1 MNKNTRCDF
10 VTKEKKLLYAIKVAL
25 AIIEDEDFTLEVNEV
40 GADELGTTNAL
51 IFNLIDQ
58 QTKANLADIEDDCFD
73 NLNGVL
79 DRLDTYHNDYIFDD
93 VETRLENDEIV
104 PPDDYARK
112 LVIFL
117 QSDYCFDVLE
127 CVTPALYSDYV
138 PTGLGFTVENK
149 INEIDLDEALDYL
162 INKSIAKKLLKT
174 LSAYTMIEVDDKV
187 YLSSYGFAD
196 SFLNVEAGEE
206 ALLQKVRNKES
217 DFYTEYDSYRD
228 LLSSQLSQIREDIED
243 LGLDNFY
250 LTNYELQYLNI
261 NY

>member
-1 MNKNTRCDF
+1 
-10 VTKEKKLLYAIKVAL
+10 
-25 AIIEDEDFTLEVNEV
+25 
-40 GADELGTTNAL
+40 
-51 IFNLIDQ
+51 
-58 QTKANLADIEDDCFD
+58 
-73 NLNGVL
+73 
-79 DRLDTYHNDYIFDD
+79 
-93 VETRLENDEIV
+93 
-104 PPDDYARK
+104 
-112 LVIFL
+112 
-117 QSDYCFDVLE
+117 
-127 CVTPALYSDYV
+127 
-138 PTGLGFTVENK
+138 
-149 INEIDLDEALDYL
+149 
-162 INKSIAKKLLKT
+162 
-174 LSAYTMIEVDDKV
+174 MIEVDDKV

>member
-10 VTKEKKLLYAIKVAL
+10 VTKERELLYAIKVAL
-25 AIIEDEDFTLEVNEV
+25 AIIEDEEFALEVNEV

-51 IFNLIDQ
+51 VFNLVDEMEV
-58 QTKANLADIEDDCFD
+58 NLGNIEDDYFYD
-73 NLNGVL
+73 LAGVL
-79 DRLDTYHNDYIFDD
+79 DRMDIYHNDYLYDD
-93 VETRLENDEIV
+93 LETRLENDEVV
-104 PPDDYARK
+104 PPDDYPRR

-117 QSDYCFDVLE
+117 QSDYCFDVLAY
-127 CVTPALYSDYV
+127 VTPVLYSDYV
-138 PTGLGFTVENK
+138 PTGFGYTVENK
-149 INEIDLDEALDYL
+149 INEIDLDEALNYL

-196 SFLNVEAGEE
+196 NFLNVEAGEE

-228 LLSSQLSQIREDIED
+228 LLSSQLSQIQEDIED